1 MPAGLTPQSSQV
13 PMKPGEIYHL
23 ERVPSLH
30 PGGPPKGR
38 YVIIVTREEDI
49 GLDRPIFVVAC
60 SASLTD
66 SQQQTAVALPWSR
79 HQSCSTG
86 FKRACWAV
94 PAWLLRVHPSDLG
107 RQVGHVPSSK
117 LNEIL
122 RRLPPD
128 PADARD
134 VPQDST

>member
-1 MPAGLTPQSSQV
+1 MPAGLTPSHV
-13 PMKPGEIYHL
+13 LMKPGDIYYL

-30 PGGPPKGR
+30 PSGPLKGR

-49 GLDRPIFVVAC
+49 GLDRPIYAVAC
-60 SASLTD
+60 SATLTD
-66 SQQQTAVALPWSR
+66 SQQQNAVALPWSR

-94 PAWLLRVHPSDLG
+94 PEWLLRVLPSDLG
-107 RQVGHVPSSK
+107 RQVGHVPSTR
-117 LNEIL
+117 LAEII

-128 PADARD
+128 PAAAMDA
-134 VPQDST
+134 PADSV